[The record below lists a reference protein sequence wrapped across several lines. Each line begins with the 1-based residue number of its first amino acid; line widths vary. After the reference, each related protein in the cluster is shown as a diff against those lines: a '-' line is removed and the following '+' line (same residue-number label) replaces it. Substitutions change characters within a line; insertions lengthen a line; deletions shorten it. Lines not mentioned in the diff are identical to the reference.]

1 MTVTTSAA
9 NEPTP
14 SGEEPLLSAEQQRQ
28 VLELML
34 ESRHGDLRQ
43 ESLNRQGK
51 GHFHVSGMGHECMAV
66 LGAMLGPDD
75 MASLYYRDRAF
86 LVGRG
91 VTTRELALDYF
102 AKRDSSTGGRQMPAH
117 GTYKKLGIWSVSTP
131 TGAQLLPACGMA
143 WGMQL
148 DGKDA
153 FCVTTIGDA
162 ATRQGDFYE
171 AVCFARER
179 LLPVLFIVEDN
190 GFGISSRTR
199 KINPLVIGAL
209 SPDDWRQV
217 DGSDVNDMLS
227 ACGDA
232 IEHLR
237 ARRGP
242 AFLWIKMERLSSH
255 TSSDDQKLYRSSE
268 EMATLEKGDPIAR
281 LRQEMMQAGRLT
293 QAEWEALD
301 AAVKERVRQAYA
313 EAERAADPLAADLQN
328 EVFGEAPV
336 PTNEAVLAPGKYRM
350 GDTVNLTLR
359 AALEREPSAILF
371 GQDIEDPK
379 GGVFRLTKGL
389 SKDFPA
395 RVHNSPLAESTIL
408 GVAAGLASYGK
419 RPLFELQFIDFISP
433 GWNQLVT
440 NWSTLRWRS
449 AGEWKCPAVLYAPC
463 GAYLPGGSLWHSQT
477 NEAQLAHHPGIRVVM
492 PSTAEDAAGYLWS
505 GLRAE
510 DPTIILLP
518 KHLLWVEQ
526 QCELPVRAVP
536 FGKARHIAAGADLT
550 LVGWGNTVEVCSAAM
565 RVVTS
570 EASVDFFD
578 LRSIVPWDREALADS
593 VRRTGRL
600 VVVQEDT
607 ENCSVGQMIISSLM
621 SDHSIFARMKAPPTL
636 VSKGNVMIGY
646 NPIIEFA
653 ALPDADRVAA
663 AIRLSI
669 TAVLPGREE
678 GGRKREEGEPA
689 HISEAKRIVLGAT
702 TPRVTSLQGQMEK
715 ARDPEK
721 AAAAPA
727 PAASATVAE
736 PAPVVVEAAPAAPTA
751 APSAAAPAA
760 KASVTLKVP
769 ILGEGIRAAR
779 IVALLKK
786 PGEKIKADE
795 PLCELETDKA
805 VYPVEASGAGE
816 LEEWLVAVGDSVEIG
831 SPLGTIKADDASAWG
846 HNAAAGGGEAP
857 PEVHKPKTPT
867 GPQPALSPAITRRL
881 VGVVPVSCSVQARFE
896 NVRNARRLAKSRGQ
910 NVTPSLIAAWCIVRA
925 VEGSDSFRRE
935 LLADE
940 TIRQNQT
947 FDLGLA
953 VALDGDRL
961 VTAAIPDV
969 GPRSW
974 EDFAKAYAFAID
986 EARNGRIHA
995 EIKAPVIL
1003 TSLGGF
1009 GVRSGTPIL
1018 VPPAVGTLFIG
1029 EAHYELQAD
1038 GDGSWPVPQEVVTLS
1053 LTFDHRIVNG
1063 AGAAGFI
1070 QDVKKRMENFELP

>member
-1 MTVTTSAA
+1 MTVTSSAVA
-9 NEPTP
+9 EPTALP
-14 SGEEPLLSAEQQRQ
+14 EESLLTPEQQRHI
-28 VLELML
+28 LTLML

-66 LGAMLGPDD
+66 LGAMMGPDD
-75 MASLYYRDRAF
+75 MASMYYRDRSF
-86 LVGRG
+86 LIGRG

-102 AKRDSSTGGRQMPAH
+102 AKRESSTGGRQMPAH
-117 GTYKKLGIWSVSTP
+117 GTYKKFGLWSVSTP

-143 WGMQL
+143 WGMQM
-148 DGKDA
+148 DGKDS
-153 FCVTTIGDA
+153 FCVTSIGDA

-179 LLPVLFIVEDN
+179 LLPVLFVVEDN

-227 ACGDA
+227 ACADA

-242 AFLWIKMERLSSH
+242 AFLWIRMERLSSH
-255 TSSDDQKLYRSSE
+255 TSSDDQKLYRSAE

-281 LRQEMMQAGRLT
+281 LRDEMIAAGHFT
-293 QAEWEALD
+293 QGEYEALD
-301 AAVKERVRQAYA
+301 QEVKERVRKAYA
-313 EAERAADPLAADLQN
+313 EAERAADPLAEDLQN
-328 EVFGEAPV
+328 EVFGDAPV
-336 PTNEAVLAPGKYRM
+336 PSNESVLPPGKYRM

-359 AALEREPSAILF
+359 TALEREPQAVLF

-526 QCELPVRAVP
+526 QCELPVRGVP
-536 FGKARHIAAGADLT
+536 FGKARHIAAGADVT
-550 LVGWGNTVEVCSAAM
+550 LVGWGNTVEVCTMAM
-565 RVVTS
+565 RDVTC
-570 EASVDFFD
+570 EASADFFD

-607 ENCSVGQMIISSLM
+607 ENCSVGQMIISTLM
-621 SDHSIFARMKAPPTL
+621 SDPSVFARMKAPPAL

-653 ALPDADRVAA
+653 ALPDAERVAA
-663 AIRLSI
+663 AIRACIASD
-669 TAVLPGREE
+669 AGVLKDES
-678 GGRKREEGEPA
+678 GRKKEEGEPA
-689 HISEAKRIVLGAT
+689 HIAEAKRKVLGDLLLPPPAAAA
-702 TPRVTSLQGQMEK
+702 TSLQGQMEK
-715 ARDPEK
+715 ARESAP
-721 AAAAPA
+721 APAPTVAAPA
-727 PAASATVAE
+727 PAAAPAT
-736 PAPVVVEAAPAAPTA
+736 PVEA
-751 APSAAAPAA
+751 SAGGA
-760 KASVTLKVP
+760 VTLKVP

-816 LEEWLVAVGDSVEIG
+816 LQNWLVAIGDSVEIG
-831 SPLGTIKADDASAWG
+831 SPLGTILAADPGAWG
-846 HNAAAGGGEAP
+846 HNAAAGGGEGA

-896 NVRNARRLAKSRGQ
+896 NVRQARRQSKARGS

-925 VEGSDSFRRE
+925 VAGHESFRRE
-935 LLADE
+935 LLADD
-940 TIRQNQT
+940 TIRQNEA

-961 VTAAIPDV
+961 VTAVIPEV
-969 GPRSW
+969 AQLSW
-974 EDFAKAYAFAID
+974 DDFSKAYAFAID

-1009 GVRSGTPIL
+1009 GVRHGTPIL

-1029 EAHYELQAD
+1029 EAHWEMQPE

-1063 AGAAGFI
+1063 AGAAAFI
-1070 QDVKKRMENFELP
+1070 QDVKKRLETFVLPG